1 MRNIVVIGSGPAGIA
16 AAVSAA
22 KFDTRVRLV
31 DDNPEAGGQIWRGGG
46 GGDWVAKL
54 RGVERLFEAR
64 VIAVDAAAR
73 RLTIEQGAG
82 RRMLEYDRLILATGA
97 REVFIPF
104 PGWTQPWIAGVGG
117 LQALVKG
124 GLPVKGKRVAVA
136 GSGPLMLAVASYLRK
151 KGALIISISEQAS
164 VASLAGFVREVLR
177 HPGKMLQGAQLQAG
191 LFGIPFRT
199 GCWVERA
206 EPGALWFRS
215 GEKRFREEVDFAA
228 ISYGLAPNTELAE
241 ALGCEVGTSGVRVD
255 GWQRTSV
262 EGVYCAGEAT
272 GIGGLECSLVEGEI
286 AGLGAAGRDARGL
299 AGKKAKAQQFAD
311 ALNRAFALRPELRTL
326 PCDDTVVCRCEDV
339 TYGQIA
345 KQSQFQPS
353 FRAAKLHTRCGM
365 GPCQARVCGP
375 ALDFLF
381 GWKTES
387 VRPPVFPARV
397 GSLIEISEESK

>member
-1 MRNIVVIGSGPAGIA
+1 M
-16 AAVSAA
+16 
-22 KFDTRVRLV
+22 
-31 DDNPEAGGQIWRGGG
+31 
-46 GGDWVAKL
+46 
-54 RGVERLFEAR
+54 
-64 VIAVDAAAR
+64 
-73 RLTIEQGAG
+73 
-82 RRMLEYDRLILATGA
+82 
-97 REVFIPF
+97 
-104 PGWTQPWIAGVGG
+104 
-117 LQALVKG
+117 
-124 GLPVKGKRVAVA
+124 
-136 GSGPLMLAVASYLRK
+136 
-151 KGALIISISEQAS
+151 
-164 VASLAGFVREVLR
+164 
-177 HPGKMLQGAQLQAG
+177 
-191 LFGIPFRT
+191 
-199 GCWVERA
+199 ERA

-286 AGLGAAGRDARGL
+286 AGLGAAGGDARGL

-311 ALNRAFALRPELRTL
+311 ALNRAFAPRPDLRTL
-326 PCDDTVVCRCEDV
+326 PCDDTIICRCEDV